1 MGVKELPPVMTAEQ
15 YAKATQ
21 QSTYTVRKHCRLGII
36 PGAFKRPGSKEWRIR
51 TAEALGVA
59 S

>member
-15 YAKATQ
+15 YAKVTGYHVQ
-21 QSTYTVRKHCRLGII
+21 TVREHCRLGII
-36 PGAFKRPGSKEWRIR
+36 PGAFKNRGSNKWLIR